1 VAREGVLARPRAL
14 LRPPVLDPL
23 AGDLDAVVP
32 EGLLFGALVSDKDVG
47 FFFFEAGVFFAAG
60 RPRAFVPRPD
70 LEPLV
75 FDDLGINDSFELG
88 SRAAAVITI
97 VGRRREFR

>member
-1 VAREGVLARPRAL
+1 VAREAVLARPRAL

-23 AGDLDAVVP
+23 AGDLDAP
-32 EGLLFGALVSDKDVG
+32 EGLLFGALVLDEDVG
-47 FFFFEAGVFFAAG
+47 FFFFEAGDFFAAG

-75 FDDLGINDSFELG
+75 FDDLAINDSFELG
-88 SRAAAVITI
+88 SPRGSSNNNCGAPARVP
-97 VGRRREFR
+97 